1 MSNDGVSTTEGPRV
15 ITLYN
20 DLTRTESTMTASPA
34 LAALLGSA
42 RDWLLRGDPKDALP
56 LSFSSTLAA
65 MVAGP
70 DPLSEWL
77 RGHLARRGASLQDL
91 MKGRRLRDVRLPE
104 EPIGTT
110 KSFRDALAEAE
121 SLAEGGTL
129 EIRHFMAAYVVVRDY
144 HREQFLSLHID
155 RRAWCLELAE
165 VLTTRFPDEA
175 NRWIEFGQRAPGV
188 LLPGFDADLPE
199 GTDLLGVGREV
210 EAFAMLIAD
219 RKTATPLS
227 IGVFGAWG
235 SGKSYFMA
243 RLEERVASLAETG
256 AADAYFRQIAQVPF
270 NAWHYSE
277 GNVIA
282 SLVDQILSNLRV
294 GLNDTEVVLA
304 ERRRQL
310 SAGSAAAEE
319 ARRRGEQALVA
330 ALETEQRLR
339 EELTRVTSDID
350 AEVRRKEAEL
360 TAATAAIGAAQQR
373 LQKTADE
380 QQAAIETARRA
391 APAQQAAAL
400 FTQTMLDDPQL
411 NRLAEDVRHSAEE
424 ARWLGL
430 NAGNIGWGVA
440 VVAVTSAAVIMAA
453 VVKETKLFIALTGF
467 IAAAAP
473 IAAKWLTV
481 ARDLATRGR
490 AYQEAVRERAQK
502 AVAAIE
508 EQGRRALAEQQADLD
523 RRRGDADRLRTEI
536 AALAAEPR
544 AASEALADGETRRQ
558 QAAAALETAR
568 ADAAAARRRLDSMT
582 AGSLLGELVGELSV
596 TERFRNELGVT
607 AAARSA
613 FQRLSD
619 RMAAARSVFESG
631 DDPTPPVLDRIV
643 LYIDDLDRCAPE
655 KVRDVLAAV
664 HLLLAFDLFVCVVAV
679 DPRWVIQCLKDS
691 PGLVI
696 NKGGADSDLDVL
708 GGAATPSDYLEKI
721 FQIPLWLRPV
731 PAPQRAPLIAALLG
745 PHPKADRSQAGRG
758 RAATGAA
765 GLETAGGRS
774 ASGPEGSND
783 AAVPGVL
790 HVDPVEVEFLGR
802 VAPLL
807 DGNPRALKRF
817 ANTYRLVKASL
828 SDVEFDYFV
837 KNTPYRVCMAQLAVL
852 ATQRQRARV
861 LVRLTDATAG
871 HRQKLDAWLGELE
884 SQKDPLVQSLAT
896 DLRAVLLPELKDLPL
911 ETFAVW
917 LERTRRYSFYL

>member
-1 MSNDGVSTTEGPRV
+1 VSNDGVPATEVPHV
-15 ITLYN
+15 ITLFN
-20 DLTRTESTMTASPA
+20 DRAGTESTMTASPA

-42 RDWLLRGDPKDALP
+42 RDWLLQGSPADTLP

-77 RGHLARRGASLQDL
+77 RGHLARRGASLQNV
-91 MKGRRLRDVRLPE
+91 MRGRKLQAVPLPAE
-104 EPIGTT
+104 TIGTT
-110 KSFRDALAEAE
+110 QSFREALAEAR

-165 VLTTRFPDEA
+165 VLESRFPDEA
-175 NRWIEFGQRAPGV
+175 ERWIKFGQRAPGV

-227 IGVFGAWG
+227 VGVFGAWG

-243 RLEERVASLAETG
+243 RLEERVSSLAGTD
-256 AADAYFRQIAQVPF
+256 ATDAYFRQIAQVQF
-270 NAWHYSE
+270 NAWHYRE

-294 GLNDTEVVLA
+294 GGNETDDRLA
-304 ERRRQL
+304 KRRQEL
-310 SAGSAAAEE
+310 FAGSAAAEE
-319 ARRRGEQALVA
+319 VRRGREQALAA
-330 ALETEQRLR
+330 ALETEARLR
-339 EELTRVTSDID
+339 EQLTRVTSDID
-350 AEVRRKEAEL
+350 AEVRRKEAEM

-380 QQAAIETARRA
+380 QAAAIETARRA

-400 FTQTMLDDPQL
+400 FTQTMLDDPEL
-411 NRLAEDVRHSAEE
+411 NRLAQDVRRTAEE

-440 VVAVTSAAVIMAA
+440 VVAVTSAAVITAA

-481 ARDLATRGR
+481 ARDLAARGR

-502 AVAAIE
+502 AVAAVE
-508 EQGRRALAEQQADLD
+508 EQGRRALDEQQADLD
-523 RRRGDADRLRTEI
+523 RRRAEADRLRTEI
-536 AALAAEPR
+536 AALAAQPR
-544 AASEALADGETRRQ
+544 AASTALADSEARRQ
-558 QAAAALETAR
+558 QAAASLEAAS

-582 AGSLLGELVGELSV
+582 AGSLLGELVGELSA
-596 TERFRNELGVT
+596 TERFRKELGVT

-613 FQRLSD
+613 FKQLSD
-619 RMAAARSVFESG
+619 RMAAARSAFDSG
-631 DDPTPPVLDRIV
+631 DDPAPPVLDRIV

-679 DPRWVIQCLKDS
+679 DPRWVIQCLQES

-696 NKGGADSDLDVL
+696 KKIGADSDLDVL

-731 PAPQRAPLIAALLG
+731 PAPQRAPLIAALLE
-745 PHPKADRSQAGRG
+745 PHPKVEAIRRGGNRAVTKAGG
-758 RAATGAA
+758 LEAA
-765 GLETAGGRS
+765 GGTSAPGSETS
-774 ASGPEGSND
+774 KP
-783 AAVPGVL
+783 AAPGAIR
-790 HVDPVEVEFLGR
+790 VDQVEVDFLGR

-828 SDVEFDYFV
+828 SDVELDYFV
-837 KNTPYRVCMAQLAVL
+837 KKTPYRVCMAQLAVL
-852 ATQRQRARV
+852 ATQRRRARQ
-861 LVRLTDATAG
+861 LVRLSDAAAG
-871 HRQKLDAWLGELE
+871 RPQKLEDWLLELE
-884 SQKDPLVQSLAT
+884 SENEPLVQSLAA
-896 DLRAVLLPELKDLPL
+896 DLRAALLPELAALPL